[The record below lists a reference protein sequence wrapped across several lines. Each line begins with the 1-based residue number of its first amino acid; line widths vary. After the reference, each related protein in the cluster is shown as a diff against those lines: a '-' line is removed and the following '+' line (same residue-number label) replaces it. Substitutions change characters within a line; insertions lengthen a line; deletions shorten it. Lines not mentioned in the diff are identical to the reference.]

1 MPSLFPRDDAEFYA
15 WFQEEA
21 ACRSF
26 LARVRWPDGFEC
38 PGCGRRGGWLMAS
51 GHYRCEACRARTSV
65 TAGTIFAGT
74 RTPLSVWFQAAW
86 KLASSK
92 GGVSAFELHR
102 TLGISVQTAWTMLHK
117 YRRAMVRPN
126 RELLS
131 GRVQVDET
139 YVGGPLKGRRGRGAI
154 ANKAIVAIAVEV
166 RGAAC
171 GRVRMR
177 RLPRVAADTLV
188 GFVTDT
194 VASGWVDD
202 RDGDPETLLPTVVE
216 TDALGVYRPLA
227 AHGYAHV
234 VINQTES
241 PDPAHVTM
249 PHVHRVASLLKRW
262 LLGTHQGGVQEQHLD
277 AYLDEFVF
285 RFNRRSSRDRGKL
298 FYRLIELA
306 AQHEQTTY
314 RQLIGGRNP
323 QPA

>member
-1 MPSLFPRDDAEFYA
+1 MSGVRAPWWL
-15 WFQEEA
+15 A
-21 ACRSF
+21 AT
-26 LARVRWPDGFEC
+26 
-38 PGCGRRGGWLMAS
+38 
-51 GHYRCEACRARTSV
+51 GHYRCEGCRARTSV

-102 TLGISVQTAWTMLHK
+102 TLGVSVQTAWTMLHK

-126 RELLS
+126 RELLW

-154 ANKAIVAIAVEV
+154 ASKAIVAIAVEV
-166 RGAAC
+166 RGGGY

-177 RLPRVAADTLV
+177 RLPRVASDTLV

-194 VASGWVDD
+194 VATGWVDD

-241 PDPAHVTM
+241 PDAAHVTM

-262 LLGTHQGGVQEQHLD
+262 LLGTHQGGVQQQHLD
-277 AYLDEFVF
+277 AYLDEFV
-285 RFNRRSSRDRGKL
+285 RHEALSDRVGCKTPPPGRRSGPVKL
-298 FYRLIELA
+298 RA
-306 AQHEQTTY
+306 A
-314 RQLIGGRNP
+314 
-323 QPA
+323 